1 MNIQLIL
8 WLGSEISYNS
18 GPLITFHS
26 KIIHTTRQFPWVW
39 DMQSRGNLGKTDD
52 SVGTLD
58 TGFKVYRA
66 PEESLRKT
74 EALSKSCLPAVRM
87 QKFKKKQSTI
97 PEPSRSLPVRPL
109 ETNQHSSASSCTALV
124 PSHFPVLHPD
134 YLGTLLE
141 FSSKRSQALI
151 GYSQSMK
158 VHYHCRLRRHL

>member
-1 MNIQLIL
+1 LNIQLIL

-39 DMQSRGNLGKTDD
+39 DMQSRGNLGKTDG

-97 PEPSRSLPVRPL
+97 PEPSRSLPVRP
-109 ETNQHSSASSCTALV
+109 
-124 PSHFPVLHPD
+124 SHFPVLHPD